1 MNRFR
6 LNYFIPP
13 SGCHLPGAQPQDETA
28 SRRQSDAQRPVCK
41 WAGRVGHFDVT
52 LTLAVRLASGWRR
65 TLRFPFRPSGRTFQQ
80 KKKIQQFHW
89 ISFNSIY
96 LDLIRF
102 IFIIF
107 FSDLIQLNLIYFYL
121 IRFIF
126 FWFIFIFFWF
136 IFIFFWFNSIY
147 FYLIRFNVIW
157 MTLIESESVGQDLD
171 QVGVNCIKSN
181 WNQGGPEHGT
191 SIWYQ

>member
-1 MNRFR
+1 MNWFR

-65 TLRFPFRPSGRTFQQ
+65 TLLFPFRPSGRTFQQ
-80 KKKIQQFHW
+80 KKIQQFHW

-96 LDLIRF
+96 LDLIRL

-107 FSDLIQLNLIYFYL
+107 FWFNSILFDLFLFNLIYFYL

-126 FWFIFIFFWF
+126 F
-136 IFIFFWFNSIY
+136 
-147 FYLIRFNVIW
+147 LI
-157 MTLIESESVGQDLD
+157 
-171 QVGVNCIKSN
+171 
-181 WNQGGPEHGT
+181 
-191 SIWYQ
+191 

>member
-107 FSDLIQLNLIYFYL
+107 LWFYSIFFVYNSIYF
-121 IRFIF
+121 
-126 FWFIFIFFWF
+126 FWL